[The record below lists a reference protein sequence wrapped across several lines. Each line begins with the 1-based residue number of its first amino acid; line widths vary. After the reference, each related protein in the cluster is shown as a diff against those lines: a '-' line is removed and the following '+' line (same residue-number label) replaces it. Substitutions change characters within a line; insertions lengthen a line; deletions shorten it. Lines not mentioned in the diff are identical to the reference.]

1 MQILALNS
9 SPRKDSQSKTELM
22 LNHLTDGMRQAG
34 AVVDTINLREKQIKP
49 CIGCF
54 TCWSKTPGQCLH
66 DDDMH
71 RELFPLWRAADLV
84 VYATPLYHHTV
95 NGLMKTFLERTL
107 PSIEPF
113 LIPGTARW
121 SHPLRYRH
129 PDVVVLSVAGFPS
142 DTAFDA
148 LSHYMHYLCGD
159 KIRLVAE
166 IYRNGSEFMTK
177 PFCRDRAND
186 VLDAV
191 CQAGKELV
199 QDRAI
204 SATTQERIRQPLMD
218 NPEEMARLAYL
229 AWKSMMHARMTP
241 EVFEKKG
248 RTPEPRSLED
258 FMLLMRMGFDP
269 DAADNLKAIV
279 QFEFTGAIEGACHLI
294 IREGAIVALS
304 EAADHPDLIVRS
316 PFDTWVAI
324 QSGEADGAQ
333 LFMEGAYTA
342 QGDVTLLPRLC
353 ELFGRSRHHQ

>member
-9 SPRKDSQSKTELM
+9 SPRKSNQSKTEL
-22 LNHLTDGMRQAG
+22 LLTHLTDGMRQAG
-34 AVVDTINLREKQIKP
+34 ATVETINLREKHIKH

-71 RELFPLWRAADLV
+71 RELLPLWRAADLV
-84 VYATPLYHHTV
+84 VYATPLFHHTV

-121 SHPLRYRH
+121 SHPLRYTH

-177 PFCRDRAND
+177 PFCRARASD

-191 CQAGKELV
+191 GQAGKELV
-199 QDRAI
+199 QDLAI
-204 SATTQERIRQPLMD
+204 SSTTQERIRQPLMD
-218 NPEEMARLAYL
+218 NADEMARLAYL
-229 AWKSMMHARMTP
+229 AWKSMMRARMTP
-241 EVFEKKG
+241 EVFEKKR
-248 RTPEPRSLED
+248 RTPEPRSVED
-258 FMLLMRMGFDP
+258 FLLLMRMGFNP
-269 DAADNLKAIV
+269 DAADNLKAIL
-279 QFEFTGAIEGACHLI
+279 QFEFTGATEGACHLI
-294 IREGAIVALS
+294 IREGDIVALPGT
-304 EAADHPDLIVRS
+304 ADHPDLIVRS

-324 QSGEADGAQ
+324 QGGAADGAQ
-333 LFMEGAYTA
+333 LFMDGVYTA
-342 QGDVTLLPRLC
+342 EGDIMLLTRMG
-353 ELFGRSRHHQ
+353 ELFGRS